1 MIKEQQK
8 KVEIGT
14 VKKHDISE
22 NQAKIVF
29 LGIGS
34 NLGLRKINIEN
45 AKYLLAEHNL
55 DFLSVSSYYE
65 TPSWPDS
72 RNPKFLNIILKLKC
86 NYSALK
92 LLEICKFIEIKLGR
106 KKAKKNAPRTCDI
119 DIIDFNNLVS
129 KKTDQINLP
138 HNMMHKRNFVLF
150 PLFEI
155 QKNWIHPDKQID
167 IKTLISLLPGRDI
180 RSIKQI

>member
-1 MIKEQQK
+1 MIKEQPK

-14 VKKHDISE
+14 VKRHDTSE

-34 NLGLRKINIEN
+34 NLGLRKINIEK
-45 AKYLLAEHNL
+45 AKFLLAQYNL
-55 DFLSVSSYYE
+55 NFLSISGYYE
-65 TPSWPDS
+65 TPSWPDP
-72 RNPKFLNIILKLKC
+72 RKPKFLNIILKLKC
-86 NYSALK
+86 NYNPQELLK
-92 LLEICKFIEIKLGR
+92 ICKFIEIQLGR
-106 KKAKKNAPRTCDI
+106 KKSKKNAPRTCDL

-129 KKTDQINLP
+129 KQNNEINLP
-138 HNMMHKRNFVLF
+138 HKMMHKRNFVLL

-155 QKNWIHPDKQID
+155 QKNWIHPDKKID
-167 IKTLISLLPGRDI
+167 VKTLISLLPDRDI